1 MIVNALI
8 AACLVSAAAAAWLY
22 WRARIPGR
30 VIESDGPL
38 ARPARVLRSARYGV
52 GGKPDLLIVE
62 KGLIAPMELKPTRES
77 DEPWL
82 RDVVQLAAYC
92 LLVEETYEH
101 PAGYGYLGYANRT
114 FRIDF
119 TDTMRATL
127 LNTLRDLRADM
138 DATRVSR
145 DHTDR
150 RRCAR
155 CPLRPRCGESLA

>member
-1 MIVNALI
+1 MILNGLI
-8 AACLVSAAAAAWLY
+8 AACLLCAAIGAWLF

-52 GGKPDLLIVE
+52 GGKPDLLVVE
-62 KGLIAPMELKPTRES
+62 HGRIAPMELKPTRES

-92 LLVEETYEH
+92 LLVEETYER

-127 LNTLRDLRADM
+127 LNTLRDLRADL

-150 RRCAR
+150 RRCVR
-155 CPLRPRCGESLA
+155 CPLRARCGESLA

>member
-8 AACLVSAAAAAWLY
+8 AACLLSAAIGGWLY

-30 VIESDGPL
+30 VMESDGPL

-62 KGLIAPMELKPTRES
+62 RGRVAPMELKPTRES
-77 DEPWL
+77 GEPWL

-101 PAGYGYLGYANRT
+101 PAGYGFLGYANRT

-119 TDTMRATL
+119 TDSMRATL
-127 LNTLRDLRADM
+127 LKTLADLRADF
-138 DATRVSR
+138 DAADVAR
-145 DHTDR
+145 DHDDR

-155 CPLRPRCGESLA
+155 CPLRVRCGQSLA

>member
-1 MIVNALI
+1 MILNGLI
-8 AACLVSAAAAAWLY
+8 AACLLCAAIGAWLF

-62 KGLIAPMELKPTRES
+62 KGRVAPMELKPTREA
-77 DEPWL
+77 EAPWL

-92 LLVEETYEH
+92 LLVEETYER

-119 TDTMRATL
+119 TDSMRSTL
-127 LNTLRDLRADM
+127 LKTLADLRADLHAA
-138 DATRVSR
+138 DVAR
-145 DHTDR
+145 DHDDR
-150 RRCAR
+150 RRCVRCPMRAR
-155 CPLRPRCGESLA
+155 CGQSLA